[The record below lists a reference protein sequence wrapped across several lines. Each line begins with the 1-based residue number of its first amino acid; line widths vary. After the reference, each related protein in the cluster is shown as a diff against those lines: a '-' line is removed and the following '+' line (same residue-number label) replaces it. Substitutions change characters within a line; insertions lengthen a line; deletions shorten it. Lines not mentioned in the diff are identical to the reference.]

1 MDLHRENRQK
11 MQLMQ
16 LADGGVQVI
25 EKPKKSRTQ
34 QFIEAVDSSGSS
46 TVAAETIVSEIR
58 GDPVSTNTLRKALKI
73 WAELREEE
81 ADEELSSLLGY

>member
-58 GDPVSTNTLRKALKI
+58 GDHVSTNTLRKVLKI